1 LRRSQKDSKMSD
13 YENIDFRSV
22 GFSVILVYFQ
32 TSSLLVKKQA
42 QESGGIDCSKR
53 LLIYAWTMVPEA
65 SGTACVVVCL
75 LVYFARSKF
84 GFLVHG
90 VGYHSF
96 KSRSGIDLNP
106 AR

>member
-22 GFSVILVYFQ
+22 EFSIILVYFR

-42 QESGGIDCSKR
+42 QESEGIDCSKR
-53 LLIYAWTMVPEA
+53 LLIYAWTMVAETCA
-65 SGTACVVVCL
+65 TACVVVCL
-75 LVYFARSKF
+75 LVNFARTKF

-90 VGYHSF
+90 VGFHSF
-96 KSRSGIDLNP
+96 
-106 AR
+106 